1 MKTQRRH
8 ELQTNVLADY
18 LGKQIQT
25 VRPHF
30 KTITIGAIAVLLA
43 LVGYVYLLQQQRARA
58 GKGWADYFKAI
69 GNRDV
74 KQLDEVAQL
83 HSGTVAGFWARQAAA
98 DLKLAK
104 GSGEL
109 FTDRKEA
116 QKSLREAE
124 ENYVAIEK
132 DATAYPLLVERA
144 RFGLAQVYEGY
155 SDVGKAQKYYEKVA
169 QANPSSALAKAA
181 QHRAEQL
188 ADKST
193 ESWYNWFERQ
203 QPVAR
208 RTSPPGKEGPQVPGD
223 LDALPDKPDLKRP
236 SEEVSKAL
244 EAPPQGDAKP
254 AEKPLEQPKSDAPAK
269 EDPKS
274 EKSAPPAPEQPAT
287 AGPAGTP
294 PSPAAKPAAVPATPE
309 QPAEKDAP

>member
-25 VRPHF
+25 VRPHS
-30 KTITIGAIAVLLA
+30 KTIMIGVIAI
-43 LVGYVYLLQQQRARA
+43 LVAMIGYVYLSQQQRAGA
-58 GKGWADYFKAI
+58 GKAWANYFKAI

-74 KQLDEVAQL
+74 KELEGVAEQ
-83 HSGTVAGFWARQAAA
+83 HSGTVAGFWARQATA

-116 QKSLREAE
+116 EKSLLEAK
-124 ENYVAIEK
+124 ENYDSIEK

-144 RFGLAQVYEGY
+144 RFGLAQVYEGLFRLE
-155 SDVGKAQKYYEKVA
+155 KAQEYYEKVA
-169 QANPSSALAKAA
+169 KANPRSALAKAA

-188 ADKST
+188 ADKSA
-193 ESWYNWFERQ
+193 ESWYNWFGNQ
-203 QPVAR
+203 KPVAR
-208 RTSPPGKEGPQVPGD
+208 RTAPPSKEGPQVPGD
-223 LDALPDKPDLKRP
+223 LESLPDKPDLKIP
-236 SEEVSKAL
+236 SEEVSMEL
-244 EAPPQGDAKP
+244 EAPEQGDAKP
-254 AEKPLEQPKSDAPAK
+254 AEKPQEQPKSDAPAK

-274 EKSAPPAPEQPAT
+274 EKSAQPASEQPAT
-287 AGPAGTP
+287 TGAAATG

-309 QPAEKDAP
+309 QPAEKEVK